1 MDPSQC
7 SIVVVF
13 HPAPAPFLIE
23 NNDNNDQSLKQQPEY
38 AAKLESVFG
47 QGTTNNQCFLIPL
60 LLISFSLL
68 SYKPFNCF

>member
-23 NNDNNDQSLKQQPEY
+23 NNDNDDQSLKQPEY

-47 QGTTNNQCFLIPL
+47 QGTTNNQCF
-60 LLISFSLL
+60 
-68 SYKPFNCF
+68 